1 MVMVPRFGMQNG
13 SLARQAYQSV
23 NVQTASPG
31 QILLRLYEGAIRFT
45 KQAKEAIEAGDP
57 AEKGKYISKTMAIID
72 EFIAA
77 LDHDQAPELCANLEQ
92 LYLFMIDQLS
102 AANST
107 MNVEPLDLVLQHLN
121 TLYDAWKQAVS
132 ETGG

>member
-13 SLARQAYQSV
+13 ALARRAYQNV
-23 NVQTASPG
+23 NVKTATPG

-45 KQAKEAIEAGDP
+45 RQAKEAIEAGDP

-72 EFIAA
+72 EFITA
-77 LDHDQAPELCANLEQ
+77 LDHEKAPELCRNLER
-92 LYLFMIDQLS
+92 LYLFLIDQLTL
-102 AANST
+102 ANSN
-107 MNVEPLDLVLQHLN
+107 MDPAPLDIVIEHLSSLHE
-121 TLYDAWKQAVS
+121 TWEQAVR